1 MCKFSIIIPTYNRAD
16 RLISAIDSVLN
27 QTESD
32 WELIIVDDGSTDDTA
47 GQVAKY
53 KDPRIKYFYKENEE
67 RAIARNF
74 GINRA
79 LGDYITF
86 LDSDD
91 MYYSHYLSEALDLI
105 ALNPQAIWFH
115 LAYEIQDEKGKILR
129 QENNRKGDI
138 NETLVTGNHLS
149 CIGVFVKAEV
159 LAHHQFEEDPV
170 IIGSEDYILWM
181 RLSARHPLFYSNR
194 ICATMIQHSGRSVI
208 NINEEKLEKRILQ
221 SMRIIQGDE
230 AFQKIFGQ
238 AIGRFKAHRYI
249 YLALHLALSKNRLKA
264 LKYLC
269 LALKNSMKMI
279 VSRKFVG
286 VLMVFAR

>member
-1 MCKFSIIIPTYNRAD
+1 MCKFSIIIPTYNRAN
-16 RLISAIDSVLN
+16 RLTSAIDSVLK

-47 GQVAKY
+47 EQAAKY

-74 GINRA
+74 GIKQV
-79 LGDYITF
+79 LGNYITF

-91 MYYSHYLSEALDLI
+91 LYYSHYLAEALNLI
-105 ALNPQAIWFH
+105 ALHPQAIWFH

-129 QENNRKGDI
+129 QENNRKGEI

-149 CIGVFVKAEV
+149 CIGIFVKAEV
-159 LAHHQFEEDPV
+159 LALYQFEEDPV

-181 RLSARHPLFYSNR
+181 RLAARYPLFYSNQ
-194 ICATMIQHSGRSVI
+194 ICSSMIQHSGRSVI

-221 SMRIIQGDE
+221 SMRIIQEDG
-230 AFQKIFGQ
+230 AFRKNFGHALGQ
-238 AIGRFKAHRYI
+238 FKAHRFI
-249 YLALHLALSKNRLKA
+249 YLALHLALSKNKLKA
-264 LKYLC
+264 LKYLY
-269 LALKNSMKMI
+269 LALKNSMEMI
-279 VSRKFVG
+279 ITRKFVG
-286 VLMVFAR
+286 VLMAFAR